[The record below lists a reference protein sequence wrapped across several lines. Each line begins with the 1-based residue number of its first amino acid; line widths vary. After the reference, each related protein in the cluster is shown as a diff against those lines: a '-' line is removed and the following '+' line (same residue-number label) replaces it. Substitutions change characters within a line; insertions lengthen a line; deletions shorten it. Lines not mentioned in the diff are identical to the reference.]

1 MLNSWW
7 PFHYYCCKKKR
18 PTTRTPVLPA
28 NTSGGTNVLSVLSE
42 VGDFQAPENLRTPS
56 LHPPPTLPSPPP
68 PSASWLAAAPEVS
81 KVSRS
86 DNCGPCRWRF
96 SPLMKLSRGKAGDPA
111 CPLLVV
117 FAQWHAGCAGLRI
130 WVVPT
135 FFTALTLPLGTVV
148 TPEAPGQPPSQ
159 LFTAPL

>member
-1 MLNSWW
+1 
-7 PFHYYCCKKKR
+7 
-18 PTTRTPVLPA
+18 
-28 NTSGGTNVLSVLSE
+28 
-42 VGDFQAPENLRTPS
+42 
-56 LHPPPTLPSPPP
+56 
-68 PSASWLAAAPEVS
+68 
-81 KVSRS
+81 
-86 DNCGPCRWRF
+86 
-96 SPLMKLSRGKAGDPA
+96 MKLSRGKAGDPA